1 MSISKGVLSKIHI
14 AKQQLRMDDESYRA
28 LLRRVAGVES
38 SKDLNSRQAGRLMV
52 ELERLGFK
60 PKPSSKAAG
69 KPHNAKQLGPRI
81 DKIEAQLTDM
91 RLPWAYADALS
102 RQMFKVEKVAWL
114 KKAEQL
120 DALIAALHVEQEKRQ
135 LLDQV
140 EALCK
145 RLGVDTPERLEGLEE
160 LPEGWRRQR
169 PILKA
174 LVDALNAAVNAQE
187 GD

>member
-14 AKQQLRMDDESYRA
+14 AKGQLGMDDDSYRA

-38 SKDLNSRQAGRLMV
+38 AKDLNTRQAGRLMV

-60 PKPSSKAAG
+60 PKPSTKAKG
-69 KPHNAKQLGPRI
+69 KPHNFNQMPDQIR
-81 DKIEAQLTDM
+81 KIEALLTDM
-91 RLPWAYADALS
+91 GLPWAYADAIAK
-102 RQMFKVEKVAWL
+102 QMFKVSRVAWL
-114 KKAEQL
+114 KKPQQL
-120 DALIAALHVEQEKRQ
+120 DDLIAALHVEQQKRQ

-169 PILKA
+169 PILRA